1 MSFEILMEILK
12 AGTLLLFGTV
22 GEIYAERSGVMNLGV
37 EGMLAAGAAA
47 AYAMTVASESPWLG
61 IIAAC
66 LTGIALSLIHA
77 FTSISLYANQV
88 VSGLALCM
96 LGIGVS
102 RLIGSPLVGKPLPVQ
117 ALPTEPF
124 VISAIVI
131 AVVAWAVLNNTK
143 IGLAIRAVGDDPA
156 TADAA
161 GINVILV
168 RYACVCFGGLMTG
181 LAGAYLSLSY
191 MPFWAEKL
199 TAGGRGWI
207 VIALVIFAAWSPI
220 RAIFG
225 AYLFGCAEALTFSLQ
240 RLGMNPYLLKMLPYG
255 ATIFVMFV
263 GASEVMR
270 KKIGAPAALGKPY
283 IREER
288 VI

>member
-1 MSFEILMEILK
+1 MSFEIAMEILR

-22 GEIYAERSGVMNLGV
+22 GEVYAERSGVMNLGV

-47 AYAMTVASESPWLG
+47 AYAMTVASGSPWLG
-61 IIAAC
+61 ILVAC
-66 LTGIALSLIHA
+66 LTGVALSLIHA
-77 FTSISLYANQV
+77 FASISLYANQV

-96 LGIGVS
+96 LGIGLS
-102 RLIGSPLVGKPLPVQ
+102 RLIGGSLVGKPLPVQ

-131 AVVAWAVLNNTK
+131 AVVAWAVLSSTK

-161 GINVILV
+161 GINVVLV
-168 RYACVCFGGLMTG
+168 RYVCVCFGGLMTG

-199 TAGGRGWI
+199 TAEGRGWI

-225 AYLFGCAEALTFSLQ
+225 AYLFGCAEALAFSLQ
-240 RLGMNPYLLKMLPYG
+240 RFGMNPYLLKMLPYG
-255 ATIFVMFV
+255 ATIFVMLV
-263 GASEVMR
+263 GASEAM
-270 KKIGAPAALGKPY
+270 KKRFGAPAALGKPY

>member
-1 MSFEILMEILK
+1 MSFEILMEILR

-22 GEIYAERSGVMNLGV
+22 GEVYAERSGVMNLGV
-37 EGMLAAGAAA
+37 EGMLAAGAAT
-47 AYAMTVASESPWLG
+47 AYATVMMSGNPLLG
-61 IIAAC
+61 ILMAC
-66 LTGIALSLIHA
+66 LMGMALSLIHA

-96 LGIGVS
+96 LGIGIS
-102 RLIGSPLVGKPLPVQ
+102 RLIGGSLVGKPLPVQ
-117 ALPTEPF
+117 AMPTEPF
-124 VISAIVI
+124 VISAIVV
-131 AVVAWAVLNNTK
+131 ALVAWAVLNNTK
-143 IGLAIRAVGDDPA
+143 LGLAIRAVGDDPA

-161 GINVILV
+161 GINVALV

-199 TAGGRGWI
+199 TAEGRGWI
-207 VIALVIFAAWSPI
+207 VIALVIFSAWSPV

-225 AYLFGCAEALTFSLQ
+225 AYLFGCAEALAFSLQ
-240 RLGMNPYLLKMLPYG
+240 RFGMNPYLLKMLPYG
-255 ATIFVMFV
+255 ATIFVMLV
-263 GASEVMR
+263 GASEAMR
-270 KKIGAPAALGKPY
+270 KRFGAPAALGRPY

-288 VI
+288 LV

>member
-1 MSFEILMEILK
+1 MSFEIFVEILR
-12 AGTLLLFGTV
+12 AGTLLLLGTV
-22 GEIYAERSGVMNLGV
+22 GEVYAERSGVMNLGV

-47 AYAMTVASESPWLG
+47 AYATVFASGNPWLG
-61 IIAAC
+61 IIVAC
-66 LTGIALSLIHA
+66 LTGVALSLIHA
-77 FTSISLYANQV
+77 VVSVSLYANQV

-102 RLIGSPLVGKPLPVQ
+102 RLIGSPLVGKTLPVRP
-117 ALPTEPF
+117 LPTEPF
-124 VISAIVI
+124 IISAIVI
-131 AVVAWAVLNNTK
+131 AVAAWAVLNNTK
-143 IGLAIRAVGDDPA
+143 IGLAIRAVGEEPA

-161 GINVILV
+161 GISVVLV

-199 TAGGRGWI
+199 PAEGRGWI
-207 VIALVIFAAWSPI
+207 MIALVIFSAWSPI

-240 RLGMNPYLLKMLPYG
+240 RLGMDTYLLNMLPYG
-255 ATIFVMFV
+255 ATIFVMLV
-263 GASEVMR
+263 GASEAMR
-270 KKIGAPAALGKPY
+270 KRLGAPAALGKPY

-288 VI
+288 LV